1 MGCGLRSHHDGR
13 VRSDR
18 RPALH
23 SPPAV
28 LIVEDDPV
36 VAEAA
41 ADAIEAAGCRAI
53 NVCDGWQALEVLKQE
68 QPAVM
73 LVDLTLAG
81 TGGTEFLRAVRNSPA
96 WSRIPRVI
104 MTATNDPMIGIREDA
119 PVFYKPLDIDSL
131 IAVVERYC
139 DRGRPRPWG
148 FVEGHS

>member
-1 MGCGLRSHHDGR
+1 M
-13 VRSDR
+13 RSDR

-28 LIVEDDPV
+28 LIVEDDPI
-36 VAEAA
+36 VAAAA
-41 ADAIEAAGCRAI
+41 ADAIEAVGCRAI
-53 NVCDGWQALEVLKQE
+53 HACDGWQALEVLKLE

-81 TGGTEFLRAVRNSPA
+81 MSGTEFLRAVRNNPT

-119 PVFYKPLDIDSL
+119 PVFYKPLDMNSL
-131 IAVVERYC
+131 VAVVQRYC
-139 DRGRPRPWG
+139 DRSRPQLSA
-148 FVEGHS
+148 FIAHQY